1 MYLYFEALGGLND
14 MLSNIQIAIQY
25 CKKTNRT
32 LLLHGMKTY
41 YNINLSDYLILNH
54 KNVIYDSNIILDI
67 INQPR
72 TIYPY
77 ELHDKII
84 DIFNNKIIFE
94 YVDNKNFTYNNKS
107 LDFPSVDINANL
119 VIVAR
124 CGGGNGYELF
134 RNLKF
139 KPVILDECNRRYNL
153 LKKPYLGI
161 QIRNTDYKCD
171 YQKFY
176 KENISLFDNI
186 FIATD
191 DIQALNF
198 YKATGLSIHNFTTF
212 PDNHY
217 HSLHSSTINS
227 DIKFIDVICDIYIM
241 ALSEKILS
249 NSQGGFIKLVSDCFN
264 NKDKIIEQ
272 FK

>member
-1 MYLYFEALGGLND
+1 
-14 MLSNIQIAIQY
+14 
-25 CKKTNRT
+25 
-32 LLLHGMKTY
+32 MKTH

-54 KNVIYDSNIILDI
+54 ENVIYDSNIILDI
-67 INQPR
+67 ITQKH
-72 TIYPY
+72 TIYPN

-94 YVDNKNFTYNNKS
+94 YVFNKNFTYNNKS
-107 LDFPSVDINANL
+107 LDFPSGDIQADV

-139 KPVILDECNRRYNL
+139 RPIVSDECIRRYNL

-171 YQKFY
+171 YQAFY
-176 KENISLFDNI
+176 EKNISLIHSFDNI

-191 DIQALNF
+191 DIHALNF
-198 YKATGLSIHNFTTF
+198 YKEKGLTIHNFTTF
-212 PDNHY
+212 PENDY
-217 HSLHSSTINS
+217 HNLHKSKINS
-227 DIKFIDVICDIYIM
+227 HIKFIDVICDIYIM
-241 ALSEKILS
+241 ALSKKILS
-249 NSQGGFIKLVSDCFN
+249 NSRGGFIKLVRDCFN
-264 NKDKIIEQ
+264 NKNNVIEQ